1 MPANV
6 QYSTPYQDLIQQIPY
21 LSISTSI
28 EPEASSTLQ
37 RCSFMYMSLG
47 HHIATRFFELV
58 KGIGASRKELH

>member
-1 MPANV
+1 MLLSVTSVCSIKILAVNGFCEHTT
-6 QYSTPYQDLIQQIPY
+6 QQEIKKQIPY

-47 HHIATRFFELV
+47 HHDVLNV
-58 KGIGASRKELH
+58 